1 MRITAEEQKII
12 QEILDMAER
21 KTTHM
26 LPEVMENPVTRY
38 TDPAQA
44 AREIEVLF
52 RQFPIVMGHA
62 SDVAQPGDFFT
73 HDATGVPVLVTRDTE
88 GTLRAFLN
96 VCRHRGARVE
106 GQACGHAR
114 TFSCPYHSW
123 TYGLDGKLRGI
134 PQPAGFEGVDRSK
147 LGLVELPAWE
157 RFGLIWVMPSVPEAP
172 VDIDAWLAPM
182 AEQLQGL
189 DLGGHHVF
197 RKWELRKNM
206 SWRLLLEGFQ
216 ESYHFCHAHRETACS
231 AYLDNQSVHLNFNP
245 HVRHAVPLPKIEEL
259 RGTAPEA
266 WDYRPYFLTQN
277 YLFPAN
283 FVQVQTDHVYIHTVI
298 PTGVDSC
305 VFQCQ
310 MLTPQEPVSEKAL
323 RYYTKNFDLIR
334 VVFNEDFEIGESI
347 QKGLNTGA
355 NANFLFG
362 KYECGLHF
370 GQRAIDAAL
379 DGQLKMPTLSE

>member
-1 MRITAEEQKII
+1 MSITLE
-12 QEILDMAER
+12 
-21 KTTHM
+21 KTRPDVSQLVETNRVHGS
-26 LPEVMENPVTRY
+26 VY
-38 TDPAQA
+38 TDEALFQAELEAIWYKGWVYVGHESEGPANND
-44 AREIEVLF
+44 F
-52 RQFPIVMGHA
+52 VMKSIGP
-62 SDVAQPGDFFT
+62 QP
-73 HDATGVPVLVTRDTE
+73 VIMTRDNK
-88 GTLRAFLN
+88 GQIHLLQNRCSHRGNQVCLKDKGNARAF
-96 VCRHRGARVE
+96 
-106 GQACGHAR
+106 
-114 TFSCPYHSW
+114 TCPYHSW

-134 PQPAGFEGVDRSK
+134 PQPAGFEGVDRSQ

-157 RFGLIWVMPSVPEAP
+157 RFGLIWVMPSVPQAP

-197 RKWELRKNM
+197 RNWDLRKNM

-259 RGTAPEA
+259 RGTAPET

-305 VFQCQ
+305 VFQCM

-334 VVFNEDFEIGESI
+334 IVFNEDFEIGEGI

-355 NANFLFG
+355 NAHFLFG
-362 KYECGLHF
+362 KYECGLQF

-379 DGQLKMPTLSE
+379 DGQLKMPSLG